1 MSDDF
6 KDVDFYPKRP
16 TKRRKGR
23 DKRTTEEKMIPTDN
37 MVDQGKAADF
47 VSGGEVGAVE
57 VTDQR
62 KTKDLEMQ
70 ERFKILLSEGLAP
83 SEAIRK
89 LDLQANNATSRMLL
103 AGLLAQFSQDFALTP
118 AAKKTLTN
126 ALVNRELIKAA
137 ATDNVDPKAIETAV
151 KLAMK
156 DPDLGFQK
164 QQKVVLVNAEDLKD
178 FLTDEVE
185 DHFFEPAKDS
195 NT

>member
-1 MSDDF
+1 
-6 KDVDFYPKRP
+6 
-16 TKRRKGR
+16 
-23 DKRTTEEKMIPTDN
+23 
-37 MVDQGKAADF
+37 
-47 VSGGEVGAVE
+47 
-57 VTDQR
+57 
-62 KTKDLEMQ
+62 
-70 ERFKILLSEGLAP
+70 
-83 SEAIRK
+83 
-89 LDLQANNATSRMLL
+89 
-103 AGLLAQFSQDFALTP
+103 LTP

>member
-1 MSDDF
+1 MSDEF
-6 KDVDFYPKRP
+6 KSTDFYPKRP

-137 ATDNVDPKAIETAV
+137 ATDNVDPKTIETAV

-164 QQKVVLVNAEDLKD
+164 QQKVLLVNTEDLKD
-178 FLTDEVE
+178 FLDDAVE
-185 DHFFEPAKDS
+185 AEFFDAEKKG
-195 NT
+195 

>member
-1 MSDDF
+1 MSDEF
-6 KDVDFYPKRP
+6 KSTDFYPKRP
-16 TKRRKGR
+16 TRRRKGR

-47 VSGGEVGAVE
+47 VSGGEVGSVE

-137 ATDNVDPKAIETAV
+137 ATDNVDSKTIETAV